1 MPTPSSISRGVEVS
15 KAWLENLRLRQ
26 AAEVAI
32 KKDAAY
38 TKLDELKKV
47 RPMDREILK
56 KEFTGKGTHYSYA
69 PKEFGQFDT
78 FKSSGDAW
86 ETSGVHIGTD
96 KAASDRARD
105 MLAAEYQSMLKTDV
119 LKEMEKARGKSQ
131 AVVPINKELFGS
143 DKGHVLDLRFREGK
157 YPKGDLG
164 IMTEDSARLWLE
176 EQAYSP
182 EFFQFLSSRW
192 EDFKK
197 AEKARLGE
205 TPDYAKGTI
214 EALSEEQKKKVSLAA
229 YKNYGQL
236 LGQYLSEVKGYTHL
250 PYVNAQEDM
259 GSVSYIIFDPHK
271 NLRRADA
278 AFMSEYGGLKAGVT
292 GAAGAAGVASQAV
305 PDKSEAKT
313 YSKPSAFVVKPRN
326 PSGVNGGI

>member
-32 KKDAAY
+32 KKDVAY

-105 MLAAEYQSMLKTDV
+105 MLAAEYQSMLKIDV
-119 LKEMEKARGKSQ
+119 LKEMEEARGKSQ

-164 IMTEDSARLWLE
+164 VMTEDSARLWLKR
-176 EQAYSP
+176 QAYDP
-182 EFFQFLSSRW
+182 EFFQYLDKYW
-192 EDFKK
+192 GEFKK
-197 AEKARLGE
+197 GEDKGEWYNSSYLKAKTVQDLSPEEKRLVARRIY
-205 TPDYAKGTI
+205 TD
-214 EALSEEQKKKVSLAA
+214 
-229 YKNYGQL
+229 YGQL

-250 PYVNAQEDM
+250 PYVNAQEDA

-313 YSKPSAFVVKPRN
+313 YSKPSAFVVKPRS
-326 PSGVNGGI
+326 PSGI